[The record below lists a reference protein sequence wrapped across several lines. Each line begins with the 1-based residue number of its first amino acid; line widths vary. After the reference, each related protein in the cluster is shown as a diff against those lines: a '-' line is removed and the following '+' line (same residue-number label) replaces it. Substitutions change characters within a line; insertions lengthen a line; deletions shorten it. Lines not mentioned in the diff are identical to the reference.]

1 MFAVSVVIC
10 RSFFWSWGLF
20 VIMATSSTQDR
31 QVDVLCILLFRLLF
45 FSICLFI
52 SSISVA
58 YCVTASTPPCLML
71 LVICMGLVCPSD
83 VLIFAVRFS
92 LRLSVRFHIAPVQP
106 CLFMVYIIASSHALS

>member
-10 RSFFWSWGLF
+10 RRVFWSWRLF
-20 VIMATSSTQDR
+20 VIMATSSTQSR
-31 QVDVLCILLFRLLF
+31 QVDVLCILLFRLLC

-52 SSISVA
+52 SSMSVA

-83 VLIFAVRFS
+83 VLIFAVRFWLS
-92 LRLSVRFHIAPVQP
+92 LSVRFHIAPVHP